1 MRKLAALSIFLLV
14 VLVGVFG
21 VIRVV
26 SGQSPITEGGQQIL
40 TQEQDGANLREISAP
55 TGQNGLDAE
64 LNIGFIESPTATCY
78 QPNPNVDACYINWYY
93 LSVTSDPNY
102 MVSLE
107 VTLNDF
113 GKVSRSH
120 GFFQTSMYIPFSML
134 GNGFQVTCGAQ
145 VDRGNPD
152 LVGLGNSYA
161 YTIRAKDSAA
171 LSSANYGTVY
181 CPAYIP

>member
-1 MRKLAALSIFLLV
+1 MRKFAAVSILILV
-14 VLVGVFG
+14 VLVGIFG
-21 VIRVV
+21 VIQVV
-26 SGQSPITEGGQQIL
+26 NGQGPITEDGQQIL
-40 TQEQDGANLREISAP
+40 TQEQDGANLREISGP
-55 TGQNGLDAE
+55 TGQNGLNAE
-64 LNIGFIESPTATCY
+64 LNISFIESPTATCY
-78 QPNPNVDACYINWYY
+78 QPNPNVDSCFINWYY

-107 VTLNDF
+107 VTLDDF
-113 GKVSRSH
+113 GKVSRSQ

-152 LVGLGNSYA
+152 LVGLGNSYL
-161 YTIRAKDSAA
+161 YTIRAKDTAA